1 MKPVDVTQP
10 KADSCSQ
17 AQEPVDRCSSG
28 PSRGFVVFSES
39 ETERSIPERFE
50 QQVALHP
57 SRIAVDGRTGSI
69 TYDALNRWANRVG
82 RAILALRAE
91 GKRKTLG
98 LLLQKGAPTLAAL
111 MGASKAGQIYVPL
124 DPAHPHARASK
135 MLENAGADLI
145 VTDDANYSAAS
156 KLGADSRPVLNI
168 DRLDSNLSEENLGLS
183 APSDSLAYI
192 IYTSGSTGE
201 PKGVTQ
207 NHRNVLHQVRR
218 QTNSLHISSDDR
230 LTWLA
235 SVSTGQ
241 AMTDIYSALLNGAT
255 LCPFALKEDGLARL
269 SEWLQQKEISIYH
282 SSASIFRHLLDAM
295 SSKAKFPGV
304 RLVKLGSEQ
313 VFRTDVEGW
322 KNHFSP
328 SCIFVNA
335 LTSSE
340 AGMMRQIFLDH
351 QTVIRQPV
359 VPVGFAVE
367 GMEVLLLDDAGRR
380 LGFGSV
386 GEIAIRSRYLT
397 PGYWQRPDLTRA
409 AFPFDPEGAD
419 TRTFLTG
426 DLGRMSPG
434 GCLNYLGRKDLQVK
448 INGLR
453 VEIAEVEAALLDACQ
468 LKHAAVVAREVSP
481 GVTRL
486 MAYVVPKKNPAPT
499 LESIRSSMKGR
510 LPDHMIPSEF
520 GLVEELPL
528 TPGGKVDRQSLAS
541 TISLPLRADASYV
554 SPSTPLEWQIAEIW
568 KELLD
573 TRPIGI
579 RHDFFELGGDSLLA
593 VRMIDRIEECLGMR
607 FPLTALDSRVTVEN
621 VAQVLLDPNRA
632 EFQSPLVALQ
642 RAGSRKPFFFLHGD
656 YEGGGFYCR
665 RLVRH
670 LGADQPFCV
679 LLPHGLDGG
688 TIPKSIDAMAADR
701 LRVLL
706 DYQPTGPYVLGGY
719 CSGGLVAFEMA
730 RRLQER
736 GLKVDLL
743 LIIDASALNVHYRW
757 LWSLISFLG
766 SGLPSNPGAPIDGFS
781 LSRRMMI
788 VLEELSRRGRR
799 VAAHSVAGI
808 LSKVFKRR
816 FTPANNGSR
825 VEAPLLR
832 WLNRQ
837 KAHRAYRHAVL
848 HYIPQPYSGRVVL
861 FRTNELQSRAPNDP
875 TAGWRHVASNLEICP
890 IPGDHHTCVTQHL
903 QSLADCLAMYLRE

>member
-1 MKPVDVTQP
+1 MKPIDVIQP
-10 KADSCSQ
+10 QADSCSQ
-17 AQEPVDRCSSG
+17 AQEPVDRSSSG
-28 PSRGFVVFSES
+28 PSRGFVPFPES
-39 ETERSIPERFE
+39 ETERSITERFE
-50 QQVALHP
+50 QQVTLHP
-57 SRIAVDGRTGSI
+57 NRIAVDGRTGSI
-69 TYDALNRWANRVG
+69 TYEALNRWANRVG
-82 RAILALRAE
+82 RAILAVPAE
-91 GKRKTLG
+91 GNQRTLG

-111 MGASKAGQIYVPL
+111 MGALKAGQIYVPL
-124 DPAHPHARASK
+124 DPAHPQARASK
-135 MLENAGADLI
+135 MLENAGAELI
-145 VTDDANYSAAS
+145 VCDDANYDAVR
-156 KLGADSRPVLNI
+156 KLGTDSRRVLNI
-168 DRLDSNLSEENLGLS
+168 DRLDSNLSEENLGLA

-207 NHRNVLHQVRR
+207 NHRNVLHHVRR

-235 SVSTGQ
+235 SISTAQ
-241 AMTDIYSALLNGAT
+241 AMTDLYSALLNGAT

-269 SEWLQQKEISIYH
+269 PDWLRQKEISIYH

-295 SSKAKFPGV
+295 SSKAEYPRL

-313 VFRTDVEGW
+313 VFRKDVEGW
-322 KNHFSP
+322 KKQFSP

-335 LTSSE
+335 LSSSE
-340 AGMMRQIFLDH
+340 AGMVRQIFLDH
-351 QTVIRQPV
+351 QTLIHQPV
-359 VPVGFAVE
+359 VPVGFAIE
-367 GMEVLLLDDAGRR
+367 GMEVLLLDAAGRR
-380 LGFGSV
+380 VDFGSV

-397 PGYWQRPDLTRA
+397 PGYWQRPELTRA
-409 AFPFDPEGAD
+409 AFPFDLDGAD

-434 GCLNYLGRKDLQVK
+434 GCLEYLGRKDLQVK
-448 INGLR
+448 INGFR
-453 VEIAEVEAALLDACQ
+453 VEIAEVEAALLDACE
-468 LKHAAVVAREVSP
+468 LKHAAVVAREASP

-486 MAYVVPKKNPAPT
+486 RAFVVPKTDRAPT

-510 LPDHMIPSEF
+510 LPEHMIPSEF
-520 GLVEELPL
+520 GLVRELPL
-528 TPGGKVDRQSLAS
+528 TPSGKVDRQSLAS
-541 TISLPLRADASYV
+541 TTVLPLKADASYV
-554 SPSTPLEWQIAEIW
+554 GPSTPLEWQIVEIW

-573 TRPIGI
+573 ARPIGI

-593 VRMIDRIEECLGMR
+593 VRMIDRVEGCLGMR

-621 VAQVLLDPNRA
+621 VAQVLLDPNRT

-642 RAGSRKPFFFLHGD
+642 REGSRKPFFLLHGD

-665 RLVRH
+665 RLVSR
-670 LGADQPFCV
+670 LGEDQPFYA

-688 TIPKSIDAMAADR
+688 PIPKSIEAMAADR

-730 RRLQER
+730 RQLQER
-736 GLKVDLL
+736 GLEVDRL

-766 SGLPSNPGAPIDGFS
+766 SGLPANLEAPINRFS

-799 VAAHSVAGI
+799 VAAHSIAGI
-808 LSKVFKRR
+808 LSKVLKRR
-816 FTPANNGSR
+816 LMPANNGSR

-832 WLNRQ
+832 WLDRQ

-848 HYIPQPYSGRVVL
+848 RYIPGPYSGRVVL
-861 FRTNELQSRAPNDP
+861 FRTNELHLRAPNDP
-875 TAGWRHVASNLEICP
+875 TAGWRHVASNLEVCP

-903 QSLADCLAMYLRE
+903 ESLADCLAMYLRE